1 MTIRTRAA
9 SSTCQL
15 SSIYIH
21 IYFLNL
27 FRHNNTYICIQKHTR
42 FPSAPP
48 TQAPLIWHAYATVF
62 PVHIIYFRYPFTI
75 SIYICHLLHG
85 IANLAA
91 TSHLNLQII
100 MFFFLLHCF
109 LLLLFSLSYRYLLF

>member
-15 SSIYIH
+15 SSIY

-42 FPSAPP
+42 FPSAPHP
-48 TQAPLIWHAYATVF
+48 SSTHLACIRHCVPSAYYLFSLSIHNKHIHMSSVAWHCQ
-62 PVHIIYFRYPFTI
+62 PCSHITFKFTNN
-75 SIYICHLLHG
+75 YV
-85 IANLAA
+85 
-91 TSHLNLQII
+91 
-100 MFFFLLHCF
+100 FFLLHCF